1 MASRSSDGASV
12 DVQQGSVEENQSN
25 QREINA
31 AAPVTAAASAVAMD
45 TVSTGNDVGDE
56 QDRAGDQT
64 TLYINMANV
73 DELFILVHT

>member
-1 MASRSSDGASV
+1 MASRSSDGAGA

-31 AAPVTAAASAVAMD
+31 AAPVTTAASAVAMD

-56 QDRAGDQT
+56 QEGAGDQT
-64 TLYINMANV
+64 TIYQYG
-73 DELFILVHT
+73 EC